1 MNQTYLDTAR
11 LLTQVAPL
19 AFVDDTF
26 ALKGGTAINLFV
38 RDMPRL
44 SVDLDLVFSD
54 YTLSRDKALARIN
67 DAIRQAA
74 ERLKQRGFQTYAPAA
89 DAGETKLLVRR
100 GRIEVKI
107 EVNFVM
113 RGTVQPVRL
122 ASLTPAAR
130 EALMADLDIP
140 VVSLE
145 DLYGGKLVAA
155 LDRQH
160 PRDLFDVM
168 QLFAH
173 EGITPGIRR
182 AFLVYLVSSSRPV
195 HEVLFPALRDIR
207 RDYELS
213 FQGMTAEPVP
223 LDALL
228 AARERMVRELQ
239 QGLDDDERRFLLSLV
254 AGAPD
259 WSLLNIAHLEHL
271 PGIRWKLHNL
281 AQLRKTNAKKFTEQA
296 DTLIARL
303 DATGSGAAVR
313 THDGARTRPTVL

>member
-1 MNQTYLDTAR
+1 MNPVYLDTAR

-19 AFVDDTF
+19 VFVDDTF

-44 SVDLDLVFSD
+44 SVDLDLVFPD
-54 YTLSRDKALARIN
+54 HTLPRDQALARIN

-74 ERLKQRGFQTYAPAA
+74 ERLKRRGFQTYMPAA

-107 EVNFVM
+107 EANFVL
-113 RGTVQPVRL
+113 RGTVYPVRAVSL
-122 ASLTPAAR
+122 APVAR
-130 EALMADLDIP
+130 DLLMADLEIP
-140 VVSLE
+140 LVALE

-168 QLFAH
+168 QLFEH

-182 AFLVYLVSSSRPV
+182 AFVVYLASHNRPV
-195 HEVLFPALRDIR
+195 HEVLFPQLRDIR
-207 RDYELS
+207 HDYQRNFE
-213 FQGMTAEPVP
+213 GMAAEPVP

-228 AARERMVRELQ
+228 ATRERLVRELQ
-239 QGLDDDERRFLLSLV
+239 EGLDANERRFLLSLV
-254 AGAPD
+254 TGEPE
-259 WSLLNIAHLEHL
+259 WSVMGIAHLGEL
-271 PGIRWKLHNL
+271 PGIRWKVHNL
-281 AQLRKTNAKKFTEQA
+281 AMLRKSSARKFAEQA
-296 DTLIARL
+296 DALASQLAL
-303 DATGSGAAVR
+303 DET
-313 THDGARTRPTVL
+313 